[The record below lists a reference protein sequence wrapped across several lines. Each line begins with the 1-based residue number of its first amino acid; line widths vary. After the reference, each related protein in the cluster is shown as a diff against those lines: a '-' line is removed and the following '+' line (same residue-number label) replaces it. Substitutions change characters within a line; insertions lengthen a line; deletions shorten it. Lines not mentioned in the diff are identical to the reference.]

1 MEVVTVRWDRKLG
14 LGAAGAALAM
24 VAGCGGGTGGSSGAG
39 GTTVSARDIP
49 GVGSTLVD
57 PAGKTLYFSD
67 QEADGQVKC
76 VADCLSFWLPMTVS
90 TGAVPTAG
98 TGVGGRLATVVRPDG
113 SAQVTYDGKPL
124 YTFTQDGGVGK
135 AGGNGF
141 RDSFGGVDF
150 VWHAAAASGSASGP
164 ADTGGNGYGY

>member
-14 LGAAGAALAM
+14 LGAAGAALA
-24 VAGCGGGTGGSSGAG
+24 VLAGCGGGSGSGTAG

-49 GVGSTLVD
+49 GVGSALVD
-57 PAGKTLYFSD
+57 PTGKTLYFSD
-67 QEADGQVKC
+67 QEAGGQVRC
-76 VADCLSFWLPMTVS
+76 VADCLKFWLPLTVS
-90 TGAVPTAG
+90 AG
-98 TGVGGRLATVVRPDG
+98 TAPMAGAGVGGTLATVDRPDG

-124 YTFTQDGGVGK
+124 YTFTQDGGAGK

-150 VWHAAAASGSASGP
+150 MWHAAAVSGSASAP
-164 ADTGGNGYGY
+164 PDTGGNGYGY